1 MMMKRIALGLFFLGM
16 AYAEATDVVVVSGE
30 RFRYDSLSADEI
42 RLVYTGKRFRLGN
55 ENIVLLNLEP
65 EHPMRAWFEH
75 NILHKRRDVLTKNWL
90 QAHYLGHKPPK
101 VFKSTESI
109 AEFLTKVDNSIGYTD
124 EATAR
129 KYHLKILY
137 RMSEQP

>member
-1 MMMKRIALGLFFLGM
+1 MMKMIPLGLFFLGM
-16 AYAEATDVVVVSGE
+16 AYAGAADVVVVSGE

-42 RLVYTGKRFRLGN
+42 RLVYTGKRFRFGD
-55 ENIVLLNLEP
+55 EKIVLLNLEP
-65 EHPMRAWFEH
+65 ENPMREWFEQ
-75 NILHKRRDVLTKNWL
+75 NILHQRRDTLAKNWL

-101 VFKSTESI
+101 VFKSTESV

-137 RMSEQP
+137 RMSDQQ